1 MYVTHCQFTKYS
13 VKHLNIFKMLK
24 IKTQET
30 EKTQGRNKLQRKI

>member
-1 MYVTHCQFTKYS
+1 MYVTIVNS
-13 VKHLNIFKMLK
+13 LNIQLNTYIFKMLK